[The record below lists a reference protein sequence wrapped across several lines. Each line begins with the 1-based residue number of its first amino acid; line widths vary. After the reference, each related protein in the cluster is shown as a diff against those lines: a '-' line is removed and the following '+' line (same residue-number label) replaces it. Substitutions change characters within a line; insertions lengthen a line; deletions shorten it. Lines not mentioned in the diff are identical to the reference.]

1 MRIYEAQE
9 RTPEL
14 IERLVAVWEASVR
27 ATHLFLT
34 NEEIL
39 SIKQYVPQALNGVAH
54 LLVAASDGVPVA
66 FMGVDGDRL
75 EMLFLSPDVR
85 GNGLGKQLL
94 QQGIEQY
101 GVREMTVNEQN
112 PQAVGFYE
120 HCGFRTYR
128 RTAHD
133 EQGGP
138 YPLLY
143 MQLKKSI
150 SFAEASR
157 QISEDRH
164 GPFLCDLRE
173 DCDNRLVITICRSQ
187 TNPEAQPEQTGNAA
201 FDSILEQCTP
211 IEPDELQTMEIVFEN
226 YIIYQVR
233 NESYCSYDPDEKRIG
248 KYLSVFEKSKLLDAL
263 PLLTDAVRFEDGTYF
278 TDVWKHY
285 GIDTQNQIIAVV
297 SHAEPKVYQ

>member
-1 MRIYEAQE
+1 MRIYEVQE
-9 RTPEL
+9 RTPNR
-14 IERLVAVWEASVR
+14 IERLVSVWEASVR
-27 ATHLFLT
+27 ETHRFLSD
-34 NEEIL
+34 EEIL
-39 SIKQYVPQALNGVAH
+39 SIKEYVPQALNGVAH
-54 LLVAASDGVPVA
+54 LLVAESDGMPA
-66 FMGVDGDRL
+66 GFMGVDGDRL
-75 EMLFLSPDVR
+75 EMLFLSPDAH
-85 GNGLGKQLL
+85 GNGLGKRLL
-94 QQGIEQY
+94 QQGIAQY
-101 GVREMTVNEQN
+101 GVREVTVNEQN

-128 RTAHD
+128 RTDRD

-143 MQLKKSI
+143 MRLKKRI

-201 FDSILEQCTP
+201 FTSILEQCTL
-211 IEPDELQTMEIVFEN
+211 IEPDESQTMEIVFEN

-233 NESYCSYDPDEKRIG
+233 NESYCSYDPDEKCIG

-278 TDVWKHY
+278 PGAWKHY
-285 GIDTQNQIIAVV
+285 GIYTQNQIIDVA
-297 SHAEPKVYQ
+297 SHAEPQVYQ